1 MRRRKIRRAQV
12 ERTLQNPARTYESWG
27 ELADEGVTAVGNTVF
42 VYYVEPAVDEALVL
56 SVKRRRSAPK
66 KEGEN
71 LEDRAD
77 KEYDLLYLELHAGD
91 TKRTEDLINGVYLD
105 LDAEDQVVRAESL
118 SLDGFVKHRDLPAN
132 PIEWL
137 RDEAD
142 LR

>member
-1 MRRRKIRRAQV
+1 MLPRWVIRF
-12 ERTLQNPARTYESWG
+12 L
-27 ELADEGVTAVGNTVF
+27 
-42 VYYVEPAVDEALVL
+42 YYVERAVDEALVL
-56 SVKRRRSAPK
+56 SVKRRRGAPK

-77 KEYDLLYLELHAGD
+77 KEYDLLYLDLHAGD
-91 TKRTEDLINGVYLD
+91 TKRTEDLI
-105 LDAEDQVVRAESL
+105 AEDQVMGAEFL
-118 SLDGFVKHRDLPAN
+118 SLDIFDGLVKHRDLPAN

>member
-1 MRRRKIRRAQV
+1 
-12 ERTLQNPARTYESWG
+12 L
-27 ELADEGVTAVGNTVF
+27 
-42 VYYVEPAVDEALVL
+42 YYVERAVDEALVL

-137 RDEAD
+137 REEAD